1 MCANRTTAGFAGPKQ
16 PPLCSP
22 RGGSQCSPAQ
32 AARYWRYVDAF
43 AQADRMPPWNDTVLA
58 NSIMAFTTAK
68 PNGAGRSA
76 QVGQALQHVLIPDE
90 LSADL
95 GSSGHAGYLGVETKT
110 GNFGGRG
117 PSTDVINP
125 SLGAIFGDTVAKS
138 GLAPDDHAETPCLTN
153 DNLQPERPRRH
164 FQLPVSG
171 YGDLESTP
179 SRRHGHCLPLQV
191 HYSIADRQLRFCL
204 HLVRGMSLRD
214 IVFPEMTTAKSAVTL
229 K

>member
-1 MCANRTTAGFAGPKQ
+1 MVFCLLVTLSNLSLPSRRLTSFLALLGYAVCANRTTAGFAGPKQ

-125 SLGAIFGDTVAKS
+125 SLGAIFGDTVSKL

-153 DNLQPERPRRH
+153 DNLQP
-164 FQLPVSG
+164 
-171 YGDLESTP
+171 D
-179 SRRHGHCLPLQV
+179 
-191 HYSIADRQLRFCL
+191 DRG
-204 HLVRGMSLRD
+204 VTSS
-214 IVFPEMTTAKSAVTL
+214 FPYLGTVI
-229 K
+229 